1 MTVKT
6 KTALVIQDPDN
17 GKQLLI
23 ELTLLNP
30 MTTNP
35 TQILEAAQ
43 EFIKTE
49 PDPDERAI
57 LACILDHI
65 RGLGY
70 E

>member
-6 KTALVIQDPDN
+6 KTALIIQDPDTER
-17 GKQLLI
+17 KLFI
-23 ELTLLNP
+23 ELTLPNP

-35 TQILEAAQ
+35 TKILEAAQ